1 LPLRA
6 HAWTVAPTLIHR
18 VLGRQAPQAEP
29 WETTLHDPV
38 AGVVRLTGRLRRGA
52 NGNTVLVVLHGLGG
66 SHASFYAVRAARAA
80 EQAGLD
86 CLRLNL
92 RGADRSGQ
100 DYYHAGL
107 TADLEAALASPGL
120 ASYRRVFVLG
130 YSLGGH
136 MALRYAT
143 GRLDPRV
150 HAVAAVC
157 SPLDLEACCE
167 AIDRP
172 EMWVYRR
179 YLLAGLNRIY
189 ARVAQRRP
197 VPTPPAQARRIRTLR
212 AWDDAVVAPRHGFA
226 SAHDYY
232 SQTSVGPRLGQL
244 AVPCL
249 LVAAE
254 RDPMVP
260 LNTLRPWLY
269 PAPPSLEFHL
279 AREGG
284 HVGFPAGLD
293 LEQDAPRGLEGQV
306 MGWLQR
312 APCRQVWG
320 ASEAAG
326 GVAGMRALTPNS

>member
-1 LPLRA
+1 MRYDQTFWQKEVALPLKA

-18 VLGRQAPQAEP
+18 VLRRQAPQAEP
-29 WETTLHDPV
+29 WETTLSDPV
-38 AGVVRLTGRLRRGA
+38 TGVIRLSGRLRRGS
-52 NGNTVLVVLHGLGG
+52 NRNTLLVVLHGLGG

-120 ASYRRVFVLG
+120 ATYQRVFVLG

-150 HAVAAVC
+150 SAVAAVC
-157 SPLDLEACCE
+157 SPLDLETCCA

-172 EMWVYRR
+172 EMWLYRR
-179 YLLAGLNRIY
+179 YLLSGLNRIY

-197 VPTPPAQARRIRTLR
+197 VPATPAQARRIRTLR

-232 SQTSVGPRLGQL
+232 SKTSVGPRLGQL
-244 AVPCL
+244 GVPCL

-260 LNTLRPWLY
+260 LHTLRPWLDQ
-269 PAPPSLEFHL
+269 APPSLEFHL

-306 MGWLQR
+306 MGWLLR
-312 APCRQVWG
+312 T
-320 ASEAAG
+320 AG
-326 GVAGMRALTPNS
+326 

>member
-1 LPLRA
+1 MGYDQALCQKEAALPLRA

-18 VLGRQAPQAEP
+18 VLRREAPKAEL

-38 AGVVRLTGRLRRGA
+38 TGIIQLTGRLRQGPPRD
-52 NGNTVLVVLHGLGG
+52 TLLVVLHGLGG

-80 EQAGLD
+80 EQSGLD

-107 TADLEAALASPGL
+107 TADLEAALASPRL
-120 ASYRRVFVLG
+120 DSYRRIFILG

-143 GRLDPRV
+143 QKPDPRV
-150 HAVAAVC
+150 ASVAAVC
-157 SPLDLEACCE
+157 APLDLESCCA

-172 EMWVYRR
+172 EMWLYRR

-189 ARVAQRRP
+189 ARVAEQRP
-197 VPTPPAQARRIRTLR
+197 VPTPPAKARRIRTLR

-226 SAHDYY
+226 DAHDYY
-232 SQTSVGPRLGQL
+232 SRTSVGPRLGHL
-244 AVPCL
+244 AVRCL
-249 LVAAE
+249 FVAAE

-260 LNTLRPWLY
+260 LHTLRPWLDK
-269 PAPPSLEFHL
+269 ASPSLEFQL
-279 AREGG
+279 ARDGG

-293 LEQDAPRGLEGQV
+293 LEQNAPRGLERQV
-306 MGWLQR
+306 MGWLLK
-312 APCRQVWG
+312 A
-320 ASEAAG
+320 
-326 GVAGMRALTPNS
+326 

>member
-1 LPLRA
+1 
-6 HAWTVAPTLIHR
+6 
-18 VLGRQAPQAEP
+18 VLQRQAPQATP
-29 WETTLHDPV
+29 WETTLRDPV
-38 AGVVRLTGRLRRGA
+38 TGVIRLTGRLRPGSRRS
-52 NGNTVLVVLHGLGG
+52 TLLVVLHGLGG

-107 TADLEAALASPGL
+107 TADLEAALASPAL
-120 ASYRRVFVLG
+120 TSYQRVLVLG

-143 GRLDPRV
+143 GKPDPRV
-150 HAVAAVC
+150 GAVAAVC
-157 SPLDLEACCE
+157 SPLDLETCCA

-172 EMWVYRR
+172 EMWLYRR
-179 YLLAGLNRIY
+179 YLLSGLNRIY
-189 ARVAQRRP
+189 ARVAQNRP

-232 SQTSVGPRLGQL
+232 SRTSVGPRLGQL

-254 RDPMVP
+254 RDPLVP
-260 LNTLRPWLY
+260 FHTLQPWLDK
-269 PAPPSLEFHL
+269 APPSLEFHL

-284 HVGFPAGLD
+284 HVGFPDRLD
-293 LEQDAPRGLEGQV
+293 LDQDAPRGLEGQV
-306 MGWLQR
+306 MGWLR
-312 APCRQVWG
+312 R
-320 ASEAAG
+320 AAG
-326 GVAGMRALTPNS
+326 

>member
-6 HAWTVAPTLIHR
+6 HAWTIVPTLIHR
-18 VLGRQAPQAEP
+18 VMRRQAPQAEP
-29 WETTLHDPV
+29 
-38 AGVVRLTGRLRRGA
+38 G
-52 NGNTVLVVLHGLGG
+52 
-66 SHASFYAVRAARAA
+66 
-80 EQAGLD
+80 
-86 CLRLNL
+86 
-92 RGADRSGQ
+92 
-100 DYYHAGL
+100 YH
-107 TADLEAALASPGL
+107 
-120 ASYRRVFVLG
+120 
-130 YSLGGH
+130 
-136 MALRYAT
+136 
-143 GRLDPRV
+143 
-150 HAVAAVC
+150 
-157 SPLDLEACCE
+157 LEACCA

-197 VPTPPAQARRIRTLR
+197 VPATPAQARRIRTIR

-232 SQTSVGPRLGQL
+232 SKTSVGPRLGLL

-260 LNTLRPWLY
+260 LHTLRPWLDQ
-269 PAPPSLEFHL
+269 APPSLDFHL

-293 LEQDAPRGLEGQV
+293 LDQDAPRGLEGQV
-306 MGWLQR
+306 VGWLR
-312 APCRQVWG
+312 GAPSRQLRGISDAVGG
-320 ASEAAG
+320 A
-326 GVAGMRALTPNS
+326 AGMRALTPNS